1 MGMLALS
8 MFDTFTALNPMALV
22 WSILRI
28 PGHYVV
34 AAVAFGLV
42 IGAYIFCDAF
52 VGTILPV
59 PFVGS
64 LVAGCLNL
72 YLLAVAMRILGLLY
86 WTKKAELGWFIR

>member
-1 MGMLALS
+1 
-8 MFDTFTALNPMALV
+8 MFDTVTALNPMALV